1 MASQVPAADQVLRV
15 LRHLAVQAGPVPAA
29 GVARALSLPRSTTYH
44 LLAVLRDQGFVTYL
58 PDQRRYG
65 LGVTAFEVGS
75 AYVRHDPLE
84 HLARPLVAALA
95 HRADVTVHLGVLHGR
110 ETLYLLKEQPPHH
123 PVLVTDIG
131 VRLPAQLTASGR
143 ALLAGLPRR
152 RCVRC
157 SPRLQI
163 SSIGQVRVPGARH
176 SCGGYSPASVSVV
189 GPKRMASSPQVSRRS
204 PPLRSTTCSIPLP
217 LSVRRSHPCLA
228 MRRSEQPWPP
238 MSWLRP
244 PRSLADLAAEPRRGR
259 RA

>member
-143 ALLAGLPRR
+143 ALLAGLPAA
-152 RCVRC
+152 
-157 SPRLQI
+157 
-163 SSIGQVRVPGARH
+163 QVRALFP
-176 SCGGYSPASVSVV
+176 SPADFVDRTGAGPSRPSQLRRLLASERQRGWAEEDGFVTAGFASVAATAFDHVQHPAAAISATF
-189 GPKRMASSPQVSRRS
+189 ASASRDAAER
-204 PPLRSTTCSIPLP
+204 
-217 LSVRRSHPCLA
+217 A
-228 MRRSEQPWPP
+228 
-238 MSWLRP
+238 
-244 PRSLADLAAEPRRGR
+244 ALAADVVAAAATLTRRLGGR
-259 RA
+259 T

>member
-143 ALLAGLPRR
+143 ALLAGLPAA
-152 RCVRC
+152 
-157 SPRLQI
+157 
-163 SSIGQVRVPGARH
+163 QVRALFPSPADFVDRTGAGPSRPSQLRRLLATERQRGWAEEDGFVTAGFASVAAAAFDH
-176 SCGGYSPASVSVV
+176 VQHPAAAIGATFASVS
-189 GPKRMASSPQVSRRS
+189 R
-204 PPLRSTTCSIPLP
+204 
-217 LSVRRSHPCLA
+217 
-228 MRRSEQPWPP
+228 
-238 MSWLRP
+238 
-244 PRSLADLAAEPRRGR
+244 DAAERAALAVDVVAAAAVLTRRLRGR
-259 RA
+259 VRAAAVV